1 MSRLLSLPALMAAL
15 APRGITHPAQ
25 LHPSV
30 FRVQNAQARQFDN
43 GSAEHARV
51 MNAWTVGNPAVAGM
65 GFTVSVYE
73 QIVARSYDVLY
84 PEIEYTKF
92 LPAGSI
98 DTSIN
103 PGAKIAS
110 ARVRDWRGKGAFR
123 AVVGKDIPTVGVA
136 MGKISVPLEAG
147 GISAHADLEDIRA
160 VAAGFEGMNLLTDL
174 GAAMRLAY
182 ERHREYVFFFGFS
195 PLGFDGYLN
204 SAQVSQTTAG
214 TKAAGGTTWAVA
226 TPAEIVKD
234 VTTAIA
240 TIITQ
245 TRNIFRPNR
254 IVLPLAQWL
263 QLTSMNIGGTSG
275 SLQNESVLS
284 YLERILTRTV
294 GGPIEI
300 VPLRYLSDVGVGG
313 TARMIVELANDQT
326 LYMPDAVPFNMLPPQ
341 DDQFSTY
348 LYGDYKFGG
357 LLRPQPRAALYMDG
371 I

>member
-1 MSRLLSLPALMAAL
+1 MSRLLSLAPLMAAM
-15 APRGITHPAQ
+15 AARGVVHPAQ
-25 LHPSV
+25 LSRDV
-30 FRVQNAQARQFDN
+30 FRVQNAQTHQFDN
-43 GSAEHARV
+43 GATEHARV
-51 MNAWTVGNPAVAGM
+51 MNAWTPGNPAVAGM
-65 GFTVSVYE
+65 GFNVSIYE

-92 LPAGSI
+92 LPPGAL
-98 DTSIN
+98 DTSVN

-123 AVVGKDIPTVGVA
+123 AVVGKDIPTVSLA
-136 MGKISVPLEAG
+136 ASKISVPLEAG
-147 GISAHADLEDIRA
+147 GISANADLEDVRA
-160 VAAGFEGMNLLTDL
+160 VAMGFEGMNLLTDL
-174 GAAMRLAY
+174 GAAMRMAY

-234 VTTAIA
+234 LTTAIS

-245 TRNIFRPNR
+245 TRNIFKPNR

-263 QLTSMNIGGTSG
+263 QISAMNIGGTSG

-284 YLERILTRTV
+284 YLARTLTAMT
-294 GGPIEI
+294 GAPIEI
-300 VPLRYLSDVGVGG
+300 VPLRYLNDVGVGG
-313 TARMIVELANDQT
+313 TARMIVETANDQT

-348 LYGDYKFGG
+348 LYADYKFGG